1 MTQGLCVMPH
11 TGGRERAN
19 GGGCACF
26 CDNQKLP
33 NIVERLSIA
42 EGSACHNARWN
53 WRDYGAYSRHNLI
66 YIGVNM
72 RYDHAM
78 RWIWQQS
85 DWPDFRYDKRM
96 LEERDTAF
104 RINSERLAGRFEAL
118 PMAYQEDAIID
129 LMLSEAIKTSAIEG
143 EELDRESVRS
153 SLLSLI
159 TSDTLPDTS
168 DQKAAGAAS
177 LLVDVRKN
185 WQAPL
190 THDLLGRWQ
199 SMAVP
204 EQRYTSVLRG
214 AYRNDPSPMQ
224 IVSGPYGREKVHY
237 EAPPATRVPDEMA
250 RIIGWYNQSSPLT
263 GDQKIPG
270 IARAGIAHLWF
281 EVIHPFDDGNGR
293 VGRAIAD
300 HALSQYLGYP
310 TTACLAT
317 AIEADKKS
325 YYLQLERTSRG
336 GLDISDWLDYI
347 AETVLKAQAIAR
359 EEVDFTLAKTRFYET
374 YGDQLNE
381 RQARMV
387 ARVFAEG
394 RKGFEGGITTRKYEA
409 ITKCSNRT
417 ASRDLS
423 DLVARGIIIP
433 LPGGGR
439 TTRYVLTTVEPGGFG
454 V

>member
-1 MTQGLCVMPH
+1 
-11 TGGRERAN
+11 
-19 GGGCACF
+19 
-26 CDNQKLP
+26 
-33 NIVERLSIA
+33 
-42 EGSACHNARWN
+42 
-53 WRDYGAYSRHNLI
+53 
-66 YIGVNM
+66 
-72 RYDHAM
+72 M

-85 DWPDFRYDKRM
+85 DWPNFRYDQRM
-96 LEERDTAF
+96 LEDRDHAF
-104 RINSERLAGRFEAL
+104 RLNSERLAGRFETL
-118 PMAYQEDAIID
+118 PIADQEDATID

-143 EELDRESVRS
+143 ENLDRDSVRS

-177 LLVDVRKN
+177 LLVDIRKN
-185 WQAPL
+185 WQTPL
-190 THDLLGRWQ
+190 THELLGKWQ

-204 EQRYTSVLRG
+204 EQRYTSTLRG
-214 AYRNDPSPMQ
+214 AYRNDPTPMQ
-224 IVSGPYGREKVHY
+224 IVSGPIGREKVHY
-237 EAPPATRVPDEMA
+237 EAPPAARVPDEMA
-250 RIIGWYNQSSPLT
+250 GLIGWYNQSSALN
-263 GDQKIPG
+263 GDQALPG
-270 IARAGIAHLWF
+270 IARAGVAHLWF

-300 HALSQYLGYP
+300 HALSQSLGYP

-325 YYLQLERTSRG
+325 YYRQLEKASRG
-336 GLDISDWLDYI
+336 SLDINGWLDYF
-347 AETVLKAQAIAR
+347 ADTVIKAQAIAR
-359 EEVDFTLAKTRFYET
+359 EEVDFVLAKTRFYET
-374 YGDQLNE
+374 YGDQLND

-394 RKGFEGGITTRKYEA
+394 RKGFEGGITTKKYEA
-409 ITKCSNRT
+409 ITKCPNRT

-423 DLVARGIIIP
+423 DLLAKGIIIR

-439 TTRYVLTTVEPGGFG
+439 TTHYALTTVKPGGFG

>member
-1 MTQGLCVMPH
+1 M
-11 TGGRERAN
+11 
-19 GGGCACF
+19 
-26 CDNQKLP
+26 
-33 NIVERLSIA
+33 I
-42 EGSACHNARWN
+42 
-53 WRDYGAYSRHNLI
+53 
-66 YIGVNM
+66 IGVNM
-72 RYDHAM
+72 RYNRAM
-78 RWIWQQS
+78 RWIWQQP
-85 DWPDFRYDKRM
+85 DWPGFRYDQRI
-96 LEERDTAF
+96 LEERDIAF

-118 PMAYQEDAIID
+118 PMTYQQDATID
-129 LMLSEAIKTSAIEG
+129 LMLSEAIKTNAIEG

-159 TSDTLPDTS
+159 TSDTLPETS
-168 DQKAAGAAS
+168 DQKAAGAAL

-190 THDLLGRWQ
+190 THELLGKWQ

-204 EQRYTSVLRG
+204 EQRYTPIIRG

-237 EAPPATRVPDEMA
+237 EAPAAERVPDEMA
-250 RIIGWYNQSSPLT
+250 RLLNWYNQSSPLN
-263 GDQKIPG
+263 GSKKLAG

-300 HALSQYLGYP
+300 HALSGYLGYP

-325 YYLQLERTSRG
+325 YYLQLEKASRRN
-336 GLDISDWLDYI
+336 LDINGWLDYFSS
-347 AETVLKAQAIAR
+347 TVNEAQEIAR
-359 EEVDFTLAKTRFYET
+359 EEIDFVLAKTRFYAT
-374 YGDQLNE
+374 FGNQLND

-387 ARVFAEG
+387 SRVFAEG
-394 RKGFEGGITTRKYEA
+394 RKGFEGGISTKKYET
-409 ITKCSNRT
+409 INRCPNRT

-423 DLVARGIIIP
+423 DLVEKRVIIP

-439 TTRYVLTTVEPGGFG
+439 TTRYELSTVKPGGFG
-454 V
+454 LS

>member
-1 MTQGLCVMPH
+1 
-11 TGGRERAN
+11 
-19 GGGCACF
+19 
-26 CDNQKLP
+26 
-33 NIVERLSIA
+33 
-42 EGSACHNARWN
+42 
-53 WRDYGAYSRHNLI
+53 
-66 YIGVNM
+66 
-72 RYDHAM
+72 M
-78 RWIWQQS
+78 RWIWQQP
-85 DWPDFRYDKRM
+85 DWPDFRYDKRA
-96 LEERDTAF
+96 LEDREFEF
-104 RINSERLAGRFEAL
+104 RLNSERLAGRFDAL
-118 PMAYQEDAIID
+118 PVASQEDATID

-143 EELDRESVRS
+143 ENLDRESVRS

-159 TSDTLPDTS
+159 ASDMLPENT

-185 WQAPL
+185 WQTPL

-204 EQRYTSVLRG
+204 EQRYTSLLRG
-214 AYRNDPSPMQ
+214 AYRNDPSAMQ

-237 EAPPATRVPDEMA
+237 EAPPATQVPDEMA
-250 RIIGWYNQSSPLT
+250 KLIDWYNQTSPLS
-263 GDQKIPG
+263 GDRTMPG

-300 HALSQYLGYP
+300 HALSQSLGYP

-325 YYLQLERTSRG
+325 YYLQLENASRG
-336 GLDISDWLDYI
+336 SRDVNVWLDYFAGTI
-347 AETVLKAQAIAR
+347 IKAQKIAR
-359 EEVDFTLAKTRFYET
+359 EEVDFVLAKTRFYEA

-381 RQARMV
+381 RQAKMV
-387 ARVFAEG
+387 SRVFAEG

-409 ITKCSNRT
+409 ITKCPNRT

-423 DLVARGIIIP
+423 DLVAKGVIIP

-439 TTRYVLTTVEPGGFG
+439 TTRYELMLVEPAQSGLMRK
-454 V
+454 

>member
-1 MTQGLCVMPH
+1 M
-11 TGGRERAN
+11 
-19 GGGCACF
+19 
-26 CDNQKLP
+26 K
-33 NIVERLSIA
+33 
-42 EGSACHNARWN
+42 
-53 WRDYGAYSRHNLI
+53 
-66 YIGVNM
+66 
-72 RYDHAM
+72 
-78 RWIWQQS
+78 WIWQQP
-85 DWPDFRYDKRM
+85 DWPDFRYDNRALNDRE
-96 LEERDTAF
+96 LEF
-104 RINSERLAGRFEAL
+104 RLNSERLAGSFDAL
-118 PMAYQEDAIID
+118 PMASQEDATID

-143 EELDRESVRS
+143 EDLDRESVRS

-159 TSDTLPDTS
+159 TSDTLPENS

-185 WQAPL
+185 WHTSL
-190 THDLLGRWQ
+190 TNELLGKWQ

-204 EQRYTSVLRG
+204 EQRYTSILRG

-237 EAPPATRVPDEMA
+237 EAPPATQVPDEMP
-250 RIIGWYNQSSPLT
+250 RLIDWYNQTSPLN
-263 GDQKIPG
+263 GDKTIHG

-300 HALSQYLGYP
+300 HALSQSLGYP

-317 AIEADKKS
+317 AIEGDKKS
-325 YYLQLERTSRG
+325 YYLQLEKTSHG
-336 GLDISDWLDYI
+336 SLDANIWLDYF
-347 AETVLKAQAIAR
+347 AETIIKAQEIAR
-359 EEVDFTLAKTRFYET
+359 EEVNFVLSKTRFYEV

-387 ARVFAEG
+387 SRVFAEG
-394 RKGFEGGITTRKYEA
+394 RKGFEGEITTRKYEA
-409 ITKCSNRT
+409 ITKCPNRT

-423 DLVARGIIIP
+423 DLVTKGILIP

-439 TTRYVLTTVEPGGFG
+439 TTRYELAIAEPARFGLTRR
-454 V
+454 